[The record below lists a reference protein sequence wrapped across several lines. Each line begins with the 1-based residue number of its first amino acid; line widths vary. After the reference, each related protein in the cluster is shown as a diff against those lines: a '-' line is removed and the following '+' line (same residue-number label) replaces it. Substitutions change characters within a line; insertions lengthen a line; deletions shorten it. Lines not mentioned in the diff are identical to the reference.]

1 MSELTTHVKGSIQE
15 DSKEAINF
23 LFEMFKGPGMI
34 KIPVGAAVLVRM
46 CEKLELRINLD
57 YKNDEFII
65 WYEDPNPAVEVKD
78 NAWVAEVIK
87 TEEEKKG
94 DLPWS

>member
-65 WYEDPNPAVEVKD
+65 WYEDPNPAVEED
-78 NAWVAEVIK
+78 ISMDASMD
-87 TEEEKKG
+87 EEDISIN